1 MSGVLVQVWLR
12 ETLPMTRGTG
22 THTHL
27 LSYLF
32 GVKDLSEI
40 NYFVQMQKTRVT
52 LLMTL
57 SLSLSLS
64 LSLGEI
70 DSFKLFFN

>member
-1 MSGVLVQVWLR
+1 MRAILKNLCSN
-12 ETLPMTRGTG
+12 T
-22 THTHL
+22 
-27 LSYLF
+27 YLF

-70 DSFKLFFN
+70 DSFKI